1 MLSYNSVQELVD
13 AANENKCRISE
24 ICLKDQAKKM
34 GISEEEVYK
43 SMEKCFDIMIESA
56 EWGEQEGRRST
67 SGLTGDEGFKM
78 TNYAKNGGGL
88 MGTGD
93 GYIRGGNAGYN
104 TSNPYYQ
111 PFIDDAKALDAAKVA
126 YDDAKAAMQSATQ
139 ELYKIRAAL
148 QEDLKQKYTPK
159 AADLDLAAVELLKSG
174 ILKPDEMQRMMQ
186 EAFEA
191 GNMTMCRTIQ
201 HYANEA
207 SAREQQ
213 QNGGR
218 DTERARAFRTVA
230 NMPIDN
236 GASGYSLNE
245 HDKLQAFDVL
255 TDALSRILNN
265 PQMADY
271 WDELTAPIVSNF

>member
-1 MLSYNSVQELVD
+1 M
-13 AANENKCRISE
+13 SE
-24 ICLKDQAKKM
+24 FAK
-34 GISEEEVYK
+34 
-43 SMEKCFDIMIESA
+43 
-56 EWGEQEGRRST
+56 
-67 SGLTGDEGFKM
+67 
-78 TNYAKNGGGL
+78 YAKEADKIARAAFAGYYEKALAFEKAKADMAKYKGATGGYNARGAGL
-88 MGTGD
+88 MGTADG
-93 GYIRGGNAGYN
+93 GYIRGGSGGLN

-111 PFIDDAKALDAAKVA
+111 PYIDAVKAYDATKAEYDAAKV
-126 YDDAKAAMQSATQ
+126 AMQSATQ
-139 ELYKIRAAL
+139 ELYRIRAAL
-148 QEDLKQKYTPK
+148 QEDLKRMYTPK
-159 AADLDLAAVELLKSG
+159 SEDLDLAAVELLKSG
-174 ILKPDEMQRMMQ
+174 ILKPDEMQRMMKD
-186 EAFEA
+186 AFDA

-213 QNGGR
+213 EHGGS

-236 GASGYSLNE
+236 GASGYTLNE

-271 WDELTAPIVSNF
+271 WDELTAPIVNNF